1 MYMYLLQE
9 TNLIKDE
16 SLLYGCLP
24 RSSQCNIL
32 DESKGAHETLEFR
45 PKFQRMIHHYQGEI
59 EFYSKKVGYQN
70 TCSSCLLYKNK
81 VGKGLTNHSC
91 KRLQNYLHFRFRYFW
106 LHSNILTE
114 MSFRKTFSYL
124 QSRCNY
130 SYDCY
135 KRNIRTFWIR
145 RGYVR
150 LKQSPPPPITNLLF

>member
-1 MYMYLLQE
+1 MFLFYVLRFFKKGGLYSRGDIIQGRTLYKGGHYLRKYGMYMYLLEE
-9 TNLIKDE
+9 TNLTKDE

-70 TCSSCLLYKNK
+70 TCSSSLLYKNK

-91 KRLQNYLHFRFRYFW
+91 KRL
-106 LHSNILTE
+106 
-114 MSFRKTFSYL
+114 
-124 QSRCNY
+124 
-130 SYDCY
+130 
-135 KRNIRTFWIR
+135 
-145 RGYVR
+145 
-150 LKQSPPPPITNLLF
+150 